1 MFCRLYFAAT
11 SGVCL
16 IRSGAAGF
24 SKETTFAK
32 EVALCVHAHATRRAR
47 FTACGV
53 PSPPPHALSRYI
65 RGPARAS
72 IRAPVA
78 RVPYW
83 ASSEHF
89 RGSQLYCNVS
99 VEGTNTRTTINVV
112 ILLLS

>member
-65 RGPARAS
+65 RAPARA
-72 IRAPVA
+72 IDTRASRQSA
-78 RVPYW
+78 ILGQLC
-83 ASSEHF
+83 SEHF
-89 RGSQLYCNVS
+89 RGSQLYCHV
-99 VEGTNTRTTINVV
+99 
-112 ILLLS
+112 